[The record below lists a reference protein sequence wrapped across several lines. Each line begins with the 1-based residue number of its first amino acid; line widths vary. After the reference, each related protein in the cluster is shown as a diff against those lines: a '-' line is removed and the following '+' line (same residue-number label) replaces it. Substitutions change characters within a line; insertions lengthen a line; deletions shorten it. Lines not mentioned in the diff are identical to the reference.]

1 MRRQPDRDPSRRAK
15 LDSPEA
21 IGSSIVSRLETRTG
35 EGEPVPPTPMGD
47 PPAARN
53 DRAASDHP
61 QPPRQASAVRTGV
74 RTAAQGCRRVLRA
87 LHGGASGAGAGPRR
101 DVGRS
106 LPVLSSRTTSP
117 AEPCGELPS
126 PCSATLPSELPMR
139 GEDRES
145 RGSRAAQPHR
155 GWPYG
160 VPLPRSLGA
169 QSGGE
174 AASPKARGFFP
185 TPARFA
191 RLSRIR

>member
-21 IGSSIVSRLETRTG
+21 IGTSIVSRLETRTG

-53 DRAASDHP
+53 DRAPSEHR
-61 QPPRQASAVRTGV
+61 QPPRQASAVRTGA
-74 RTAAQGCRRVLRA
+74 RTAALRVLVPGLA
-87 LHGGASGAGAGPRR
+87 GTSDVHYQSFLAYNVAGGALWGNCVRR
-101 DVGRS
+101 TR
-106 LPVLSSRTTSP
+106 LPCR
-117 AEPCGELPS
+117 
-126 PCSATLPSELPMR
+126 SELPAR

-160 VPLPRSLGA
+160 VPVPRSLVA

-191 RLSRIR
+191 RVSRIR